1 MVATVAMMAAFLSF
15 ALVLAVQGVVLR
27 LCDGFFFDGFGEVS
41 LLWPWSIFVFQF
53 LISLFNSV

>member
-15 ALVLAVQGVVLR
+15 ALVLAVHGVVLR
-27 LCDGFFFDGFGEVS
+27 LCDGFNGFGQVS